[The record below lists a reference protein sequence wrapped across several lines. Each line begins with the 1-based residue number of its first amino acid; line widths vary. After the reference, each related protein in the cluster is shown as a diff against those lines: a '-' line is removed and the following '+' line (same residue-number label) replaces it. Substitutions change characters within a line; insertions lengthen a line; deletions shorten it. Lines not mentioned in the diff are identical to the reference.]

1 MEALRPFS
9 KDKISNCDIKN
20 SKTMKFNR
28 YILLATAAVALF
40 SCIREDLSECYS
52 TNKLQLVYTG
62 NDESSDI
69 FQQKIGSVE
78 LFIFDAAV
86 ECVYN
91 RALTD
96 VELSQQ
102 EVTLPRLAVGEY
114 RIICVANGV
123 NSDIVA
129 TDGKDFSAMY
139 FADKSYTT
147 GATTKTNDSLYWAS
161 HNLTVTADDTT
172 EVLTF
177 ASSHYDVYV
186 EVLGVDAE
194 SDIHIQMSGLV
205 PCTSL
210 DTNEAFG
217 AITTYYPE
225 VEAAATESKQ
235 VSTFNIMRHA
245 DHTAVE
251 VKVCDKQGEELA
263 KINLADFLEANPS
276 IDCSLNE
283 VTIPISFSFV
293 LSDFTVSLPE
303 WYVQDT
309 KPEF

>member
-1 MEALRPFS
+1 M
-9 KDKISNCDIKN
+9 
-20 SKTMKFNR
+20 
-28 YILLATAAVALF
+28 AVALL

-52 TNKLQLVYTG
+52 INKLQLVYTG

-91 RALTD
+91 RALT
-96 VELSQQ
+96 VEELSQQ

-114 RIICVANGV
+114 RIIGVANGA

-129 TDGKDFSAMY
+129 TDGKDYAAMY
-139 FADKSYTT
+139 VADKSYTA

-161 HNLTVTADDTT
+161 HNLTVTADDKT
-172 EVLTF
+172 EVVAF
-177 ASSHYDVYV
+177 CSSHYDVYV

-194 SDIHIQMSGLV
+194 SDIHIEMSGVV
-205 PCTSL
+205 PCTAL

-217 AITTYYPE
+217 TATTYYPE
-225 VEAAATESKQ
+225 VESVAAESKKL
-235 VSTFNIMRHA
+235 SKFNIMRHT
-245 DHTAVE
+245 DHAAVE
-251 VKVCDKQGEELA
+251 VKVCNNRGEELA
-263 KINLADFLEANPS
+263 KIDLASFLAANPS

-283 VTIPISFSFV
+283 VTIPISFSYT

-303 WYVQDT
+303 WYIQDT